1 MDLLKTGT
9 ALRSTGAAA
18 SISRPCLDPKVILP
32 IPEREIDI
40 NPGMKGQQNAG
51 Y

>member
-1 MDLLKTGT
+1 MDLLRNGM

-32 IPEREIDI
+32 IPQREIDI
-40 NPGMKGQQNAG
+40 NPGMKGQQNVG